1 MKVCA
6 KNPPFCTYIQKHC
19 QWTGIV
25 CVKLYFKNFKMVF
38 TCVHINTQ
46 LCILPSGASHLNT
59 VKYFRQH
66 LPILPRQY
74 KLHKTFFSKKYH
86 RLSSFYSEIIRLS
99 QFKRL
104 CGTWR
109 YVRIEENSVS
119 VFIAI
124 NFDLH
129 MHTQN
134 IFHFAKKAFG
144 VQPNT
149 KM

>member
-1 MKVCA
+1 
-6 KNPPFCTYIQKHC
+6 
-19 QWTGIV
+19 
-25 CVKLYFKNFKMVF
+25 MVF

-46 LCILPSGASHLNT
+46 LCILPSGASHPIWIRWNISDNIFPFSLDNT
-59 VKYFRQH
+59 NF
-66 LPILPRQY
+66 I
-74 KLHKTFFSKKYH
+74 KLFFQKYH

-134 IFHFAKKAFG
+134 IFHFAKKLLGCSQTQKCKSTLIFFRT
-144 VQPNT
+144 VLLWWRCT
-149 KM
+149 T